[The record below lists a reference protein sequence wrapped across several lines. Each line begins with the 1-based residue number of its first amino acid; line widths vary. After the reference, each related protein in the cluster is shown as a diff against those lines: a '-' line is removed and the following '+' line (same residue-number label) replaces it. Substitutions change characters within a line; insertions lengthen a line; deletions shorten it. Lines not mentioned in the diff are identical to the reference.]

1 MKKTELQ
8 KEAYNI
14 ENITDDVY
22 IINSKMKTYS
32 KVDVEMYHNILNGN
46 MRFHLSK
53 KPLITKRQP
62 NVNEKWNKVLILR
75 F

>member
-1 MKKTELQ
+1 MKKTELE

-46 MRFHLSK
+46 MRF
-53 KPLITKRQP
+53 
-62 NVNEKWNKVLILR
+62 
-75 F
+75 

>member
-1 MKKTELQ
+1 MSHEESQLNLTLAHCDPGTHKLKKRELQ

-46 MRFHLSK
+46 MRF
-53 KPLITKRQP
+53 
-62 NVNEKWNKVLILR
+62 
-75 F
+75 

>member
-1 MKKTELQ
+1 MSHEESQLNLTLAHCDPGTHKLKKTELQ

-32 KVDVEMYHNILNGN
+32 KVDVEMYNNILNGN
-46 MRFHLSK
+46 MRF
-53 KPLITKRQP
+53 
-62 NVNEKWNKVLILR
+62 
-75 F
+75 